1 VVTENPDE
9 NPAVPLDF
17 LNNSEL
23 HLRMGIE
30 IVEATA
36 ERVVGRMPVEG
47 NRQPYGL
54 LHGGATV
61 VLAEGLG
68 SLGAAIH
75 AGPERIAVGVDISA
89 THHRGATSGWV
100 TGVATAI
107 SRGRT
112 IACYEIVVTDDEG
125 RRTAT
130 ARLTCILRDAPS
142 SPETGG

>member
-1 VVTENPDE
+1 MTENPDE

-75 AGPERIAVGVDISA
+75 ASPDRIAVGVDISA

>member
-75 AGPERIAVGVDISA
+75 ASPDRIAVGVDISA

>member
-1 VVTENPDE
+1 MTEHPGENPDI
-9 NPAVPLDF
+9 PLDF

-23 HLRMGIE
+23 HLRMGID
-30 IVEATA
+30 IVEASA
-36 ERVVGRMPVEG
+36 ERVVGRMPVDG

-68 SLGAAIH
+68 SLAAAIH
-75 AGPERIAVGVDISA
+75 AGPDRIAVGLDISA
-89 THHRGATSGWV
+89 THHRGVTSGWV

-112 IACYEIVVTDDEG
+112 VACYEIVVTDDEG

-130 ARLTCILRDAPS
+130 ARLTCVLRDVPTATT
-142 SPETGG
+142 TGR

>member
-1 VVTENPDE
+1 MVTENPDE

-75 AGPERIAVGVDISA
+75 ASPDRIAVGVDISA

>member
-1 VVTENPDE
+1 MVTENPDE